1 MVDMEYGRTD
11 RGGWI
16 EVVCG
21 CMFSGKTEE
30 LIKLLKR
37 AQIAKKKIQV
47 FKPHIDNRYQ
57 LDFIVSHNST
67 KLPCEVV
74 EDSRDIEALIKPD
87 TQVVAIDE
95 VQFFDQ
101 NVVEL
106 AQKLA
111 SKGMQVICAGL
122 DTDWQGRPFHPVP
135 LLLAVAEI
143 VRKQYAVCTECGA
156 PATKTQRTIPSTEK
170 VLVGTG
176 EVYQARC
183 RLHFSPYQ
191 YLSTDREIEV

>member
-1 MVDMEYGRTD
+1 MEYGRND

-37 AQIAKKKIQV
+37 AQIAKKKIQI
-47 FKPHIDNRYQ
+47 FKPHIDNRYK

-87 TQVVAIDE
+87 TEVIAIDE

-101 NVVEL
+101 NIVEL

-143 VRKQYAVCTECGA
+143 VRKQYAVCTECGL
-156 PATKTQRTIPSTEK
+156 PATKTQRTISSTEK

-191 YLSTDREIEV
+191 YLSNNKEREIEV